1 VSPFLQVQD
10 APGLL
15 FAQSREYLALGSV
28 EFVDDLS
35 TNFRVRPAQDL
46 AILQQYVID

>member
-1 VSPFLQVQD
+1 MSPFLQVQD